1 MGRMKELCIQIMSA
15 NDGVIPREMTI
26 SDVRRMDEL
35 QIFEWE
41 EYEREQAKIRLKY
54 LESENTR
61 KASEVE
67 QAAEEY
73 LSRNREASEEKESE
87 Q

>member
-26 SDVRRMDEL
+26 SDVKRMDEL

-41 EYEREQAKIRLKY
+41 EYEREQAKIRLQHI
-54 LESENTR
+54 ESKNSR

-67 QAAEEY
+67 QAAKEY
-73 LSRNREASEEKESE
+73 LARNRETSEEKESE
-87 Q
+87 

>member
-41 EYEREQAKIRLKY
+41 EYEREQAKIRLQY

-67 QAAEEY
+67 QAAKEY
-73 LSRNREASEEKESE
+73 LSRNRETSEEKESE
-87 Q
+87 